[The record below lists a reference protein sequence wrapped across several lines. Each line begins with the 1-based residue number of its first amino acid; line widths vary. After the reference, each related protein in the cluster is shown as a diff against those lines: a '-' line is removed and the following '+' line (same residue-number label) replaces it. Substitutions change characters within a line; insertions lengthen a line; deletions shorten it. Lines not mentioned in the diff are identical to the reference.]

1 MKGIDLVRLWR
12 FLSLDMCLRRK
23 AALVLRE
30 PQGEDT
36 VRDRAVHVELRSGV
50 GRAEL
55 GRSSW
60 KQRMLWTSLVGQWL
74 GILLPMHGT

>member
-1 MKGIDLVRLWR
+1 MVRLWR
-12 FLSLDMCLRRK
+12 FLSLDMCLRRQ
-23 AALVLRE
+23 AALALRE

-55 GRSSW
+55 GRSSL
-60 KQRMLWTSLVGQWL
+60 K
-74 GILLPMHGT
+74 